1 MPGKMRQVNGLTVYN
16 EEHHDREDNDED
28 QSKAPQD
35 PKQCPPRHRGLLGG
49 VSRGVAITRCRE
61 PFVTY
66 WMLCVQ
72 SQACLY
78 NNKET
83 HVL

>member
-1 MPGKMRQVNGLTVYN
+1 MPGKMRQMNGLTVYN

-28 QSKAPQD
+28 QSNAHQD
-35 PKQCPPRHRGLLGG
+35 PKQCPPRRRGLLGG

-72 SQACLY
+72 SQACLF
-78 NNKET
+78 NDKDT